1 MDGRSRKG
9 RAELAGSG
17 DRMPDT
23 AQFKFNPKALVR
35 RIGHQEARTV
45 EAQMEKLAPDENM
58 YSIQLGNDAANRVWA
73 KESELELVADAPA
86 AESGPRFVPTR
97 SIMD

>member
-1 MDGRSRKG
+1 
-9 RAELAGSG
+9 
-17 DRMPDT
+17 
-23 AQFKFNPKALVR
+23 
-35 RIGHQEARTV
+35 
-45 EAQMEKLAPDENM
+45 MEKLAPDENM